1 MIMLQ
6 PFISICI
13 PAYKRL
19 VDLERLLNSIAEQT
33 YKNFEVIITDDSPN
47 DTVKDFLGSYNAD
60 FPLLYFKNEQAL
72 GTPEN
77 WNEGFRKANGLW
89 LKLMHDDDYFA
100 TNESLYQF
108 VNAIDQQPNQ
118 EVFYSAFMFEDAA
131 NNQKEIIRCNA
142 YDRWLLNLSPYH
154 LLKRNYFGNPS
165 CVIIKNSV
173 PFFYDKRFKYIVD
186 FAYYMELLLHNVKF
200 SYIDEVLIHVG
211 QNEGQ
216 VTHYTFKNKAVQMYE
231 NHILF
236 EKIGSKA
243 LKNFLAFDYYWRIY
257 RNFKIQSVDEILEH
271 YSGDIHPAL
280 QAMISFQK
288 KIPSDLLKIGFLS
301 KVCMFMCYCFTR
313 KLL

>member
-1 MIMLQ
+1 MPH

-13 PAYKRL
+13 PAYKRI

-33 YKNFEVIITDDSPN
+33 YKNFEVIITDDSPS
-47 DTVKDFLGSYNAD
+47 DTVKDFLARYNAN
-60 FPLLYFKNEQAL
+60 FSLMYFRNEAAL

-100 TNESLYQF
+100 TNESLSKF
-108 VNAIDQQPNQ
+108 VSAIEQQPNQ

-131 NNQKEIIRCNA
+131 NNKNEIVKCNM
-142 YDRWLLNLSPYH
+142 YDRWLMRISPYH

-165 CVIIKNSV
+165 CVIIKRTV

-186 FAYYMELLLHNVKF
+186 FAYYIELLLCNVKC

-231 NHILF
+231 NHVLF

-243 LKNFLAFDYYWRIY
+243 LKNIIAFDYYWRIY
-257 RNFKIQSVDEILEH
+257 RNFQIQSIDEIFEH
-271 YSGDIHPAL
+271 YNGSIHPAL
-280 QAMISFQK
+280 KAMIAFQK
-288 KIPSDLLKIGFLS
+288 KIPQSLLRIGLFSKMSMFL
-301 KVCMFMCYCFTR
+301 CYCLIR
-313 KLL
+313 KRL

>member
-1 MIMLQ
+1 MSQ

-13 PAYKRL
+13 PAYKRIS
-19 VDLERLLNSIAEQT
+19 DLERLLQSIASQT

-47 DTVKDFLGSYNAD
+47 DTVKDFLGGYNAE

-77 WNEGFRKANGLW
+77 WNEGFRRANGEW
-89 LKLMHDDDYFA
+89 FKLMHDDDYFA
-100 TNESLYQF
+100 TSDSLGRF
-108 VNAIDQQPNQ
+108 VKAIEQQPNH
-118 EVFYSAFMFEDAA
+118 EVFYGAFMFEDVT
-131 NNQKEIIRCNA
+131 NKQKEIIRCSL

-165 CVIIKNSV
+165 CVIIKCNV
-173 PFFYDKRFKYIVD
+173 PFFYDKRLKYIVD
-186 FAYYMELLLHNVKF
+186 FAYYIELLLHNVKC

-243 LKNFLAFDYYWRIY
+243 LKNILAYDYYWRIY
-257 RNFKIQSVDEILEH
+257 RNFQIQSIDEILEH
-271 YSGDIHPAL
+271 YNNTIHPAL
-280 QAMISFQK
+280 QAMIAFQK
-288 KIPSDLLKIGFLS
+288 KLPKSLLRIGLFSKMSMFL
-301 KVCMFMCYCFTR
+301 CYCLTR